1 MVRVYGTF
9 VERALAQ
16 IFRRIDAV
24 PKRTVQREI
33 LARLESS
40 LGNRSS
46 FEQSFGNMKLK
57 VQTMDKLGLS

>member
-33 LARLESS
+33 LACLESS